1 MEKEQRE
8 DKMKIIDIIK
18 NFFNKLK
25 SNKTKMIEEKNENSI
40 NGVAISNEEKRE
52 LFAKSIN
59 ESERIELS
67 DLQKKLESKQIS
79 VNELNIFEVMD
90 LIDMYKNNINE
101 LNKRIETY

>member
-1 MEKEQRE
+1 
-8 DKMKIIDIIK
+8 MKIKDIIK

-40 NGVAISNEEKRE
+40 NGVVISNEEKRE

>member
-1 MEKEQRE
+1 
-8 DKMKIIDIIK
+8 MKIIDIIK